1 MKKITCI
8 LFALVSTLFISAQT
22 TAETQVRALEQNE
35 VQALLSRDTSTLRKL
50 WSPDLMTNSS
60 SNRVNIGRQVDFV
73 KSGLIDLTAYT
84 RNIEQVRTEGDIVI
98 TMGSESVTPR
108 GSLDKPGTPQL
119 RRVTSVWMKQN
130 GIWRLIARQTS
141 ELCR

>member
-1 MKKITCI
+1 MVATC
-8 LFALVSTLFISAQT
+8 FTLCISAQT

-35 VQALLSRDTSTLRKL
+35 VQAILSQDTTTLRKL

-84 RNIEQVRTEGDIVI
+84 RNVEQVRTEGDIVV
-98 TMGSESVTPR
+98 TMGSETITPR
-108 GSLDKPGTPQL
+108 GTVDKPGVPQL